1 MGSFSCFQPV
11 LTDKNIIEFINTIIK
26 KFGGK
31 NMENKISGIL
41 MIVLGVI
48 LAIVYFLLPTFLIY
62 TYWIAVIA
70 LVGYG
75 AYLYTKKG

>member
-1 MGSFSCFQPV
+1 MKDSNRNGKFSCFQPV

-31 NMENKISGIL
+31 NMDNKISGIL

-48 LAIVYFLLPTFLIY
+48 LAIV
-62 TYWIAVIA
+62 
-70 LVGYG
+70 
-75 AYLYTKKG
+75 